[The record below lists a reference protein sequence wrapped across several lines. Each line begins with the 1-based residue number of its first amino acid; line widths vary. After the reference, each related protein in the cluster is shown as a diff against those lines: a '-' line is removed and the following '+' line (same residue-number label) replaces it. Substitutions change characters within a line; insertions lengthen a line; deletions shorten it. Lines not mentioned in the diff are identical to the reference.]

1 MYRKL
6 FVSIS
11 FSQLIFSS
19 LNGQKSQ
26 DIIILFIV
34 CFHVLGIE
42 CDTRAEHVNDSFNRF
57 NDDFNII
64 KYNFPKQ
71 DPRLWITLSSQVR
84 SIIYEIANQPSCIL
98 MINNHTSKDTSQC
111 LIKAISNS
119 FFSAI
124 NHNNINKNVS
134 HFKAN
139 DLPNDPIEARGKLFE
154 LIKETLK
161 EDKVVVLE
169 DIQDLNA
176 TTVMALHGICDE
188 GFMSDQELKPLVL
201 MTITDFRSE
210 KELEKFPKEQ
220 VKISTL
226 IKSLWEPE
234 LGVDRVYALI
244 SRISAAVTKIFTENV
259 KFSQYC

>member
-26 DIIILFIV
+26 DIIILFII

-71 DPRLWITLSSQVR
+71 DPRLWIMLSSQVR

-139 DLPNDPIEARGKLFE
+139 DFPNDPMEAKGKLFE
-154 LIKETLK
+154 VIKETLK

-176 TTVMALHGICDE
+176 TTVMAL
-188 GFMSDQELKPLVL
+188 LTWNL
-201 MTITDFRSE
+201 
-210 KELEKFPKEQ
+210 
-220 VKISTL
+220 
-226 IKSLWEPE
+226 
-234 LGVDRVYALI
+234 
-244 SRISAAVTKIFTENV
+244 
-259 KFSQYC
+259 